1 VVVVLGSSCI
11 SSRVVAVG
19 EGEVEVVVGEERRGV
34 VEVVE
39 EERRGEHM

>member
-1 VVVVLGSSCI
+1 VVVVLGSSSI

-19 EGEVEVVVGEERRGV
+19 EEVELVVGEERRGV